1 MLVLAKAVEKVA
13 ALKEENNH
21 LRINTLKIKEQLEA
35 QGLSDEE
42 VLRLSTVRIF
52 SNKTGSYGSGI
63 GAIDDSDSWDDEKR
77 LTDNYFET
85 RGYYFGS
92 DTKYWNEKLPQ
103 VDLYEKNLTGT
114 QSVIFSRTSNLYG
127 LLTSDDP
134 YGYFGAISLAIR
146 KLDGTNPKTY
156 ISNLRDP
163 NNARLQ
169 STAEFM
175 SQELRSRYFHPK
187 WIKAMKEE
195 GYSGTTS
202 VLDVVN
208 NFWGWQVVDPNVVRG
223 DQWNEFVEVYI
234 DDKYDLGL
242 KEWFTK
248 NNPDSLAQITERM
261 IEAYRKGYWKAD
273 EKTIKKLLEVY
284 KELEKDFKIKSYNL
298 DFKEFK
304 KNAALGFGLASLQ
317 KVAKNTNYEKPKQNK
332 MQKKAA
338 KPKIK
343 GQKLEKVKAKEIKKD
358 YINDFVIALLL
369 LLMTL
374 GLVYELKKE
383 D

>member
-1 MLVLAKAVEKVA
+1 
-13 ALKEENNH
+13 
-21 LRINTLKIKEQLEA
+21 
-35 QGLSDEE
+35 
-42 VLRLSTVRIF
+42 
-52 SNKTGSYGSGI
+52 
-63 GAIDDSDSWDDEKR
+63 
-77 LTDNYFET
+77 
-85 RGYYFGS
+85 
-92 DTKYWNEKLPQ
+92 
-103 VDLYEKNLTGT
+103 
-114 QSVIFSRTSNLYG
+114 VIFSRSSNLYG

-134 YGYFGAISLAIR
+134 YGLFGSLSMAIR